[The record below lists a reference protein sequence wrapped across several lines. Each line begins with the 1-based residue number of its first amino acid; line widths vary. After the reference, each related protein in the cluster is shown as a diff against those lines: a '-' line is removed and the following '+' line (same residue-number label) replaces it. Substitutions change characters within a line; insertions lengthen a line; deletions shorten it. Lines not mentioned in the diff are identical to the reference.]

1 MYDNSIHEVRTED
14 YSKRKIE
21 SENVKRKEKVTEKS
35 LVGESEFK
43 IDSDTLKLLSYI
55 AIAIMLS
62 ILFPLSYWIS
72 LRIYNHLFWFFLFN
86 PWYFSLTSDL
96 FDWKWTI
103 KVMNLSFIFGNIHI
117 DMYTNISFIDILF
130 HGSMRWCR
138 RSPWYIS

>member
-72 LRIYNHLFWFFLFN
+72 LRIYNHLF
-86 PWYFSLTSDL
+86 
-96 FDWKWTI
+96 
-103 KVMNLSFIFGNIHI
+103 
-117 DMYTNISFIDILF
+117 
-130 HGSMRWCR
+130 
-138 RSPWYIS
+138 